1 MASRKPGLQEKW
13 RYVLDSLESIIPIY
27 AKGSGRIAL
36 FSDRRMR
43 TQAVQFA
50 ARKDSLVLDLGSGP
64 GVMADLVAAA
74 GGEPV
79 LLDASRRM
87 LSAARGNNKVQA
99 VFEYLPFR
107 DGAFSSV
114 VSGFALRDSR
124 DLIAAVVEVR
134 RSLSTDGRFAF
145 CDLGK
150 PDSFG
155 KAVLLGLYLR
165 LIVPVIG
172 ALTGGKNGL
181 GFSSLYDTYLLTLT
195 NGELAR
201 LLRSY
206 FARVELDARDM
217 GGSIVVSCV
226 A

>member
-1 MASRKPGLQEKW
+1 
-13 RYVLDSLESIIPIY
+13 
-27 AKGSGRIAL
+27 
-36 FSDRRMR
+36 MR